1 MKLHARG
8 THPRLGIRNPE
19 DHYLVASQLQ
29 GTRQRGHW
37 IQMTGPRKTECSQS
51 RHCYLQSLDFNVTLE
66 TTVSACIVIGWSSF
80 GKCCGACRCKSSRP
94 NRTLAHPRVRAA
106 LRATLEA
113 PRQSARRAQ
122 RFPP

>member
-29 GTRQRGHW
+29 GTRQCGHW
-37 IQMTGPRKTECSQS
+37 IQMTGPRKTKCSQS

-66 TTVSACIVIGWSSF
+66 TVVSAGILIGWSSF
-80 GKCCGACRCKSSRP
+80 GNAVGRADASQAGATGSGCPAVTR
-94 NRTLAHPRVRAA
+94 
-106 LRATLEA
+106 LRHAVSE
-113 PRQSARRAQ
+113 
-122 RFPP
+122 